1 MPTARPRGVDLRI
14 FKIEQELATLDKRK
28 HEIVNLL
35 QEEAT
40 YADAA
45 QFRVLSAELE
55 AVETKIPKFTTEWEK
70 ATEELEKLV
79 PVDSSSRQ
87 SCENG
92 CA

>member
-1 MPTARPRGVDLRI
+1 MVKLPVRI
-14 FKIEQELATLDKRK
+14 VKLRK

-55 AVETKIPKFTTEWEK
+55 AVETKIPKFTSEWEK
-70 ATEELEKLV
+70 AAEEMEKLV
-79 PVDSSSRQ
+79 PV
-87 SCENG
+87 
-92 CA
+92 A